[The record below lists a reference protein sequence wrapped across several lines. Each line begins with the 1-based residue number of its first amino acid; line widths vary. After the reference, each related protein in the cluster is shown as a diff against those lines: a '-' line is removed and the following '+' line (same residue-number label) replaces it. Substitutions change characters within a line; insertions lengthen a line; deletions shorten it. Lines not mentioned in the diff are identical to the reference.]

1 MAVVVVNAA
10 SKYSEP
16 IMYSFN
22 GGYVY
27 MKYLNIYPVID
38 SIS

>member
-16 IMYSFN
+16 IVYSFN
-22 GGYVY
+22 GGYVCLE
-27 MKYLNIYPVID
+27 MVPSSTVIVRNW
-38 SIS
+38 